1 LQWQP
6 PFLTFKLERHGWTV
20 NGSSRASLHTW
31 KVDLENRSAQITKN
45 GHRTLDKPDDRL
57 DCTKL
62 AMHIAGKIQDGI
74 DCDDFIWSDGKKTVT
89 LRLETIIPTTNERTT
104 SGRRKRFRQ
113 IMVELMKKLDWES
126 RPNYNKM
133 RFSRIDRTPN
143 QQ

>member
-45 GHRTLDKPDDRL
+45 GHRQLDKPDDPL
-57 DCTKL
+57 NCKKL

-74 DCDDFIWSDGKKTVT
+74 DCDDYVWSDGKNTVT
-89 LRLETIIPTTNERTT
+89 LRLVSIIPLTYQRTT
-104 SGRRKRFRQ
+104 SGRRIHFRQ
-113 IMVELMKKLDWES
+113 IMIDLMKELGWEF
-126 RPNYNKM
+126 RPKGNQM
-133 RFSRIDRTPN
+133 RFSRMD
-143 QQ
+143 